1 MAQVCNAEVPRPPT
15 PADAL
20 VYVSL
25 QEMATSIAHRNTGRL
40 LADETGRKV
49 MARVAGDETL
59 HHVFYRDLTSA
70 LLEADPSATVLAID
84 RNVREFAMPGTGIPD
99 FIEHA
104 RAIANAGIYDFAA
117 HHDLILEP
125 IVLQAWGLE
134 SIEGL
139 SPEAEAA
146 RDSCVAHIAKVGRVG
161 RRHAERREAARD
173 AAFA

>member
-1 MAQVCNAEVPRPPT
+1 MIQVSKGEVPEPAT

-25 QEMATSIAHRNTGRL
+25 QELATSIAHRNTGRL
-40 LADETGRKV
+40 LCDEAGRKL

-70 LLEADPSATVLAID
+70 LLEADPSNTVLAIE

-99 FIEHA
+99 FIDHA

-125 IVLQAWGLE
+125 VVLDTWKLGSL
-134 SIEGL
+134 EGL
-139 SPEAEAA
+139 SPEAEVA
-146 RDSCVAHIAKVGRVG
+146 RERCLAYMARVKRVG
-161 RRHAERREAARD
+161 RRHAERREAMKAE
-173 AAFA
+173 AVA